1 MIRIIKII
9 ATIKM
14 MKTIKGSRKGGGG
27 DKIPVQ
33 NKVRQSG
40 TSGFNEN

>member
-1 MIRIIKII
+1 MIRILKII

-14 MKTIKGSRKGGGG
+14 ITTIKGSRKGGGG
-27 DKIPVQ
+27 DKVQ

-40 TSGFNEN
+40 TSGFNEK